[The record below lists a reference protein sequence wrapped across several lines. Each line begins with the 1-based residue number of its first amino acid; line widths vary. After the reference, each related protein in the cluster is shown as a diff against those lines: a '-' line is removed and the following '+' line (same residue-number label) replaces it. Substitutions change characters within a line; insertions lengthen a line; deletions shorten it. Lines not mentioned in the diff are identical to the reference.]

1 MFVQVFDPEAFGGLT
16 SFIRQTDWI
25 AKACVNTP
33 PIDPR
38 GGPSAGHPRRGTEGR
53 QGPRLGLHE
62 EVMES
67 LVPWMEKLAV
77 EMPAPQPPR

>member
-1 MFVQVFDPEAFGGLT
+1 MAVEALTQALSGYGRADGETRWGASVFVQVFDPEAFGGLT

-38 GGPSAGHPRRGTEGR
+38 GRSVCRAHPRR
-53 QGPRLGLHE
+53 
-62 EVMES
+62 
-67 LVPWMEKLAV
+67 AD
-77 EMPAPQPPR
+77 